1 LYSDEQKRGASC
13 ITTHLL
19 IRQGYFISFFG
30 G

>member
-19 IRQGYFISFFG
+19 FVFLLSNKNIEA
-30 G
+30 